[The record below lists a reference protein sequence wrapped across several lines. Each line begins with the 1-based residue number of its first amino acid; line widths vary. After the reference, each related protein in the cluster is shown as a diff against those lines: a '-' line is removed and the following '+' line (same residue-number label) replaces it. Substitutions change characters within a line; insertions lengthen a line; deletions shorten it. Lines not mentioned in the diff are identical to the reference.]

1 MRKLLVLRPEP
12 GASATVSRA
21 RALGLDAIAVPL
33 FAVEAVGWTV
43 PDPAR
48 FDALLLT
55 SANAVRHGGPQLADL
70 RGLPVHAVGEATATA
85 AGEAG
90 FAVAS
95 VSEGGVDELLAQIDP
110 GLRLL
115 HLCGEDRREPSN
127 ARQAITAVAVYRS
140 VALDPP
146 PLPDADGALALVHSP
161 RAAQRFAEL
170 VGDRSTVL
178 LAAISQAAADAAG
191 SGWAAVAVAEKPT
204 DEALLA
210 LARRLCDKDAGQ

>member
-21 RALGLDAIAVPL
+21 RALGLDAAAVPL
-33 FAVEAVGWTV
+33 FAVEPVAWTV
-43 PDPAR
+43 PDGE

-55 SANAVRHGGPQLADL
+55 SANAIRYGGAKLAAL
-70 RGLPVHAVGEATATA
+70 RALPVHAVGEATATSA
-85 AGEAG
+85 REGG
-90 FAVAS
+90 FTVAS
-95 VSEGGVDELLAQIDP
+95 VGEVGVDELLAQIDP
-110 GLRLL
+110 DLRLL

-140 VALDPP
+140 V
-146 PLPDADGALALVHSP
+146 PLNPRLDADGAVALVHSP
-161 RAAQRFAEL
+161 RAAQRLAEL
-170 VGDRSTVL
+170 VGDRSTIL

-191 SGWAAVAVAEKPT
+191 VGWAAVEVAECPT

-210 LARRLCDKDAGQ
+210 LARRL

>member
-178 LAAISQAAADAAG
+178 LAAIS
-191 SGWAAVAVAEKPT
+191 
-204 DEALLA
+204 
-210 LARRLCDKDAGQ
+210 